1 MSTATQVHIQPP
13 VAVKKTHPQMT
24 QSQHAP
30 FTVQTNQLQFNL
42 HAAPQAYN
50 LQTTFTKPRPIIIE
64 KLLPASQESKPTVH
78 KDDRS
83 LVSSLSSE
91 RLDLA
96 MQLAKRDVK
105 KLKTMLSDPNMNLA
119 EMLEN
124 GNQMQAIAPAETA
137 IREPIV
143 SIKGSNKDSQRG
155 KNKKEQRDQK
165 PKAGKVIAS
174 SQPREEF
181 RGKNFQLKFF
191 DSEGDALDREESP
204 KKSETK
210 SKEMTE
216 IKRLRRE
223 LQKYV
228 KRLDS
233 VLQQRNSEK
242 NSGRAKS
249 RAIEEE
255 TEYERKSIR
264 AEEQAARSA
273 RVLYILQRKVRIHY
287 SDSLK
292 INKYN
297 TNQP

>member
-1 MSTATQVHIQPP
+1 MSTATQVHIQPSA
-13 VAVKKTHPQMT
+13 AVEETHPQMM

-64 KLLPASQESKPTVH
+64 KLLPASQDSKPIVQVMH

-91 RLDLA
+91 RLELA

-105 KLKTMLSDPNMNLA
+105 KLKTMLSDPNMNFA

-124 GNQMQAIAPAETA
+124 GNQDQAIAPAKTA
-137 IREPIV
+137 LREPIV
-143 SIKGSNKDSQRG
+143 SIKGQNKGGQRG
-155 KNKKEQRDQK
+155 KSKKEQQGQK

-174 SQPREEF
+174 SQLREEF

-191 DSEGDALDREESP
+191 DSEGDTLGREESP
-204 KKSETK
+204 NKGETK

-233 VLQQRNSEK
+233 VLEQRDSEK

-273 RVLYILQRKVRIHY
+273 RVLYMLQRKVRIHY
-287 SDSLK
+287 
-292 INKYN
+292 
-297 TNQP
+297 

>member
-1 MSTATQVHIQPP
+1 MSTATQIHIQPP
-13 VAVKKTHPQMT
+13 VAFEQTRHQT
-24 QSQHAP
+24 SQNQHAP
-30 FTVQTNQLQFNL
+30 ITVETNQLQFNL
-42 HAAPQAYN
+42 LTAPQAYN
-50 LQTTFTKPRPIIIE
+50 MQTTFQKPRPIIIE
-64 KLLPASQESKPTVH
+64 KLLPAPQESKAPVKVMH
-78 KDDRS
+78 RDDRS
-83 LVSSLSSE
+83 LMSSLSSE
-91 RLDLA
+91 RLELA

-124 GNQMQAIAPAETA
+124 GNQIKAIAPAEIA
-137 IREPIV
+137 FREPAV
-143 SIKGSNKDSQRG
+143 SIKGSNKENQRG
-155 KNKKEQRDQK
+155 KSRKEQKDQK

-174 SQPREEF
+174 SQLQKEF

-191 DSEGDALDREESP
+191 DSEGDTLDREESP
-204 KKSETK
+204 QKGEMK

-216 IKRLRRE
+216 IKRLRKE

-233 VLQQRNSEK
+233 VLEQRDSEK
-242 NSGRAKS
+242 NPARAKA

-273 RVLYILQRKVRIHY
+273 RVLYMLQRKVRFY
-287 SDSLK
+287 CF
-292 INKYN
+292 
-297 TNQP
+297 